1 MQLNVEMEAKG
12 HFIMYVISHYLHEV
26 FHQYEKRLRKMF
38 KKWDLIDV
46 GVRKI
51 SKVYHYE
58 DAEIQMIVCWLCC
71 HLSKMKYT
79 HAHIYDYYCNDT

>member
-38 KKWDLIDV
+38 KK
-46 GVRKI
+46 
-51 SKVYHYE
+51 
-58 DAEIQMIVCWLCC
+58 
-71 HLSKMKYT
+71 
-79 HAHIYDYYCNDT
+79 